1 MTVKRMMMT
10 KPITTTPETSIV
22 DIAGILKENH
32 IHRLPVLDKKN
43 KLVGV
48 ITEKDILHATP
59 SPVSSLSVYEMPYML
74 SKLKVAD
81 LMSKNVQTVSPDTTV
96 EEAARIMVEGDLS
109 CLPVVEDEELV
120 GIVSKSDMFRVLY
133 ELFGSTVR
141 GTRVTFIFN
150 QRTGEIARLASAL
163 NAKGYDIISI
173 GTFVDR
179 SENEGVLTTVKVRTE
194 NSEDVLSILKPLVK
208 EILDIRIV

>member
-1 MTVKRMMMT
+1 MTVKRMM
-10 KPITTTPETSIV
+10 KSSLITTTPDTSIV
-22 DIAGILKENH
+22 EVADILKENH
-32 IHRLPVLDKKN
+32 IHRLPVLDKKG

-74 SKLKVAD
+74 SKLKVHD
-81 LMSKNVQTVSPDTTV
+81 LMTKDVRVVSPDTTV
-96 EEAARIMVEGDLS
+96 EEAAKIMVEDDLS
-109 CLPVVEDEELV
+109 CLPVVEGEDLV
-120 GIVSKSDMFRVLY
+120 GIVSKRDMFRVLY
-133 ELFGSTVR
+133 ALFGATSR

-163 NAKGYDIISI
+163 SAKGYDIISI

-179 SENEGVLTTVKVRTE
+179 SEKEGVLTTIKVRTE
-194 NSEDVLSILKPLVK
+194 NSEDVLSIIKPLVK

>member
-1 MTVKRMMMT
+1 MTVKRMMMSN
-10 KPITTTPETSIV
+10 PITTTPETSIV
-22 DIAGILKENH
+22 EVADVLKENH
-32 IHRLPVLDKKN
+32 IHRLPVLDKKG

-74 SKLKVAD
+74 SKLKVSD
-81 LMSKNVQTVSPDTTV
+81 LMSKNVRTVSPDTTV
-96 EEAARIMVEGDLS
+96 EEAAKIMVEDDLS
-109 CLPVVEDEELV
+109 CLPVIESEELV

-133 ELFGSTVR
+133 ELFGATVR

-179 SENEGVLTTVKVRTE
+179 SEKEGVLTTIKVRTE
-194 NSEDVLSILKPLVK
+194 NSEDVLAVLKPLVK

>member
-96 EEAARIMVEGDLS
+96 EEAAKIMVEGDLS

>member
-1 MTVKRMMMT
+1 MTVKRMM
-10 KPITTTPETSIV
+10 KSSLITTTPDTSIV
-22 DIAGILKENH
+22 EVADILKENH
-32 IHRLPVLDKKN
+32 IHRLPVLDKKG

-74 SKLKVAD
+74 SKLKVHD
-81 LMSKNVQTVSPDTTV
+81 LMTKDLRVVSPDTTV
-96 EEAARIMVEGDLS
+96 EEAAKIMVEYDLS
-109 CLPVVEDEELV
+109 CLPVVEGEDLV

-133 ELFGSTVR
+133 ELFGATSR

-163 NAKGYDIISI
+163 SDKGYDIISI

-179 SENEGVLTTVKVRTE
+179 SEKEGVLTTIKVRTE
-194 NSEDVLSILKPLVK
+194 NSEDVLSIIKPLVK